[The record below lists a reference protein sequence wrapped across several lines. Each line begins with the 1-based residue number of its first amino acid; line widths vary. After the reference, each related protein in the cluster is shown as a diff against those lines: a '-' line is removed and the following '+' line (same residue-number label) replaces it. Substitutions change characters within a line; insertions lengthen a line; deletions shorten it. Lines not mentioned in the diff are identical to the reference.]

1 MPAFDPV
8 TAVLRALEVLRL
20 INHLEAASVAAIHR
34 STGYPK
40 ATVLRMVETL
50 ISAGYVAR
58 IDGTTTYAATGKCL
72 LLGSGLRTQASMTA
86 KATPILNAF
95 RRKIGWPSDFA
106 LFDGDAMVIAA
117 TSREFGV
124 LSLNRRP
131 GARAPLLLS
140 ALGRAYLAFCPE
152 QDCREV
158 LEKLRRSSNHLDASA
173 WKPASLS
180 RMLDETR
187 ARGYSLTDNT
197 YLDTTYEGAIWGIG
211 VPILAGERVVASMNV
226 MFLRSALSLK
236 AGIATLLP
244 PLRQAAKEIGAELAQ
259 EASALTGVGE
269 ALRSVA

>member
-20 INHLEAASVAAIHR
+20 INQLEAASVAALHR
-34 STGYPK
+34 TTGYPK

-50 ISAGYVAR
+50 INAGYVVR
-58 IDGTTTYAATGKCL
+58 IDGTTTYAPTGKCL
-72 LLGSGLRTQASMTA
+72 LLGSGLRTQALMTA

-124 LSLNRRP
+124 LSLNRKP

-140 ALGRAYLAFCPE
+140 ALGRAYLAFCP
-152 QDCREV
+152 QKVRREI
-158 LEKLRRSSNHLDASA
+158 LERLRRSSSHLDASA
-173 WKPASLS
+173 GKPTYIN

-187 ARGYSLTDNT
+187 SRGYSLTDKT
-197 YLDTTYEGAIWGIG
+197 YLDTIYEGAIWGVG
-211 VPILAGERVVASMNV
+211 VPILAGGEAVASMNV
-226 MFLRSALSLK
+226 MFLRSALSLR
-236 AGIATLLP
+236 AGIITLLP
-244 PLRQAAKEIGAELAQ
+244 PLRQAAKEIGVELAR
-259 EASALTGVGE
+259 EVPACVDGAETV
-269 ALRSVA
+269 RSVS